1 MLTTSSNIT
10 IDNSTITT
18 TAIPTQSLYS
28 TSYDKYLYDIIS
40 SYNKPEPPA
49 QDKQKPITFKKI
61 EILNPN
67 KVIRF
72 TFNDNTVIKTICLN
86 GDSFDFEYA
95 FYLAI
100 AKKLYSKELTI
111 EGIEAKAKELSY
123 TKEYVKIV
131 EKGLKLYK
139 NQIKEEEKRI
149 KQEEE
154 QKAIKARQ
162 EEKKRNRKKKIRE
175 AKINDIAE
183 AIKRASA
190 S

>member
-10 IDNSTITT
+10 ISGNSI
-18 TAIPTQSLYS
+18 S
-28 TSYDKYLYDIIS
+28 TSTYPYPYSSTSTS
-40 SYNKPEPPA
+40 SYFDEFNKLYKAVELPV
-49 QDKQKPITFKKI
+49 QGKQNPIAFKKI

-86 GDSFDFEYA
+86 GDSFDFKYS

-100 AKKLYSKELTI
+100 AKKLYSKKLTI

-149 KQEEE
+149 KQEKE
-154 QKAIKARQ
+154 QKEIKARQ
-162 EEKKRNRKKKIRE
+162 EEKKRNRKKKLRE